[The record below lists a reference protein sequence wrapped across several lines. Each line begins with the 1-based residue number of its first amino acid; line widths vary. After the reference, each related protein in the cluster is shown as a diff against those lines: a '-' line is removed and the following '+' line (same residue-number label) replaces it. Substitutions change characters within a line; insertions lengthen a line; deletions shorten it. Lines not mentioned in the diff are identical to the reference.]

1 MKRIDT
7 RKLVLA
13 MFSER
18 RGQRLTFRQIE
29 KRLPGEAEDLT
40 GALEDLVEDGVL
52 KLLRK
57 GRYAVAEELGIFRG
71 VLRVRPGGTGFVITS
86 QRERISL
93 EKKDIGRALSG
104 DTVLVRRLEA
114 TDVGDVFAGRV
125 EGVLVRRRKGVSGLT
140 RVSGAGWMLCPVD
153 PSLPDRIPLKTGG
166 RDIEAGRIVYA
177 DLEYDKRGFSAI
189 LRRTLGDPTSPGVLI
204 EALVADSGVRTS
216 FPNHV
221 IEEAER
227 ATVTP
232 IDNPAGR
239 EDFRNRL
246 TVTIDPVDAR
256 DFDDAVSLEI
266 TPEGNYLLGVHI
278 ADVAAYVPPGSL
290 LDTEA
295 SLRGTSVY
303 LPDRVLPMLPEV
315 LSNGSC
321 SLRPG
326 EDRLTVSVMIG
337 FDGEG
342 RRQDFTIYRSM
353 IRSGHRLTYE
363 EALGILE
370 GRIPCETSLSDLMDR
385 FDTLSGLLENDR
397 KRRGALDLGSS
408 ELKTGFDG
416 EGWPSGF
423 ERVPDDRAHRLI
435 ENFMIEAN
443 KAVADHCSWIPLQVL
458 YRIHDKPAPDSVDNL
473 QRRLAELELDLPGKR
488 LEHAGELTQLL
499 DSLKDSPA
507 FPIVRDMVLRSLQ
520 KAVYSPDNNGHFG
533 LALKSYLHFTSP
545 IRRYP
550 DLLVHQALAAYG
562 EGSVPKREK
571 GMGELALETSSA
583 ERRAEALERAATG
596 VMGLLYLSR
605 RIGSIFE
612 GVVSGV
618 KDFGLFV
625 RLRDVPAEGL
635 MPVRLMREMGYHSHA
650 TCREG
655 MEIRVRVESANPLER
670 TLTLSPVDSGKG
682 SSRE

>member
-1 MKRIDT
+1 MNRIDT
-7 RKLVLA
+7 GKRVRAL
-13 MFSER
+13 FSER
-18 RGQRLTFRQIE
+18 SGQRLTFGQIE
-29 KRLPGEAEDLT
+29 KKLPEDSEDLT
-40 GALEDLVEDGVL
+40 GALEDLMEDGVL
-52 KLLRK
+52 WLLRK
-57 GRYAVAEELGIFRG
+57 GRYALSAELGIFQG
-71 VLRVRPGGTGFVITS
+71 KLRVRPGGTGFVITTE
-86 QRERISL
+86 RERIPL
-93 EKKDIGRALSG
+93 EAKDMGSALNG
-104 DTVLVRRLEA
+104 DTVLVRKLEPIHPGE
-114 TDVGDVFAGRV
+114 TFRGRI
-125 EGVLVRRRKGVSGLT
+125 ERVLSRYRRGVSGIT
-140 RVSGAGWMLCPVD
+140 RVSGAGWMICPLD
-153 PSLPDRIPLKTGG
+153 PSLPDRITLKTGKHK
-166 RDIEAGRIVYA
+166 IEAGRIVYA
-177 DLEYDKRGFSAI
+177 DLEYDKRGISAI
-189 LRRTLGDPTSPGVLI
+189 LRRTLGDPSSPEVLI

-216 FPNHV
+216 FPDNV
-221 IEEAER
+221 TEEAER
-227 ATVTP
+227 VTATP
-232 IDNPAGR
+232 PDNPAGR
-239 EDFRNRL
+239 EDFRDML
-246 TVTIDPVDAR
+246 TVTIDPADAR

-290 LDTEA
+290 LDAEA
-295 SLRGTSVY
+295 CLRGTSVY

-326 EDRLTVSVMIG
+326 EDRLTFSVMIV

-342 RRQDFTIYRSM
+342 RRQDFTISRSM

-370 GRIPCETSLSDLMDR
+370 GRIPCETPLSDLMSR
-385 FDTLSGLLENDR
+385 FDTLSALLENDR

-408 ELKTGFDG
+408 ELRTEFDA

-423 ERVPDDRAHRLI
+423 ERVPDDRAHGLI

-443 KAVADHCSWIPLQVL
+443 RAVADHCSWIPLQVL
-458 YRIHDKPAPDSVDNL
+458 YRIHDKPAPDSIENL
-473 QRRLAELELDLPGKR
+473 QYRLAELGLDLPGR
-488 LEHAGELTQLL
+488 RMEHAGELTQLL

-507 FPIVRDMVLRSLQ
+507 FPIVRDLVLRSLR
-520 KAVYSPDNNGHFG
+520 KAVYSPDNNGHYG
-533 LALKSYLHFTSP
+533 LALQSYLHFTSP

-562 EGSVPKREK
+562 EGREPKREK
-571 GMGELALETSSA
+571 GMGKHALETSSA
-583 ERRAEALERAATG
+583 ERRAEVLERTATG

-605 RIGSIFE
+605 RIGSVFE

-635 MPVRLMREMGYHSHA
+635 MPVRLMKEMGYHSHA

-655 MEIRVRVESANPLER
+655 MEIRVRVESAHPIER
-670 TLTLSPVDSGKG
+670 SLTLTPVDSGKG